1 MLFKL
6 MIIFIFIVIFFY
18 LKNSLKVNRKKKVF
32 KANKLITL
40 NKKNLYKWMNL
51 TKTERYNQSKQESI
65 SYLNKRKLL
74 LEEIR
79 KEYKRISQKNSKK
92 T

>member
-18 LKNSLKVNRKKKVF
+18 LKNSLKVNRKKKVL
-32 KANKLITL
+32 KKKKLITL

-65 SYLNKRKLL
+65 AYLNKRKVL

-79 KEYKRISQKNSKK
+79 EEYKKISKRKSK
-92 T
+92 

>member
-18 LKNSLKVNRKKKVF
+18 LKNSLKFNRKKKVF

-65 SYLNKRKLL
+65 DYLNKRKVL

-79 KEYKRISQKNSKK
+79 EESYRFYGEG
-92 T
+92 

>member
-18 LKNSLKVNRKKKVF
+18 LKNSLKVNRKKKVL
-32 KANKLITL
+32 KENKLITL

-65 SYLNKRKLL
+65 DYLNKRKVL

-79 KEYKRISQKNSKK
+79 EEYKKISKRKSR
-92 T
+92 

>member
-18 LKNSLKVNRKKKVF
+18 LKNSLKVNRKKKVL
-32 KANKLITL
+32 KKKKLITL

-65 SYLNKRKLL
+65 DYLNKRKVL

-79 KEYKRISQKNSKK
+79 QEYKKISKRKSR
-92 T
+92 

>member
-65 SYLNKRKLL
+65 DYLNKRKVL

-79 KEYKRISQKNSKK
+79 EEYKKISKRKSR
-92 T
+92 